1 MTRQR
6 ERDMVDRKTD
16 TDEAERE
23 TWWTGRLAL
32 IRQRQGRDS
41 DTTRQT
47 ERVDRQIGTDKTETG
62 QRQ

>member
-32 IRQRQGRDS
+32 IRQRPGRHS
-41 DTTRQT
+41 DTTRQ
-47 ERVDRQIGTDKTETG
+47 RDRGG
-62 QRQ
+62 QADWH